1 MTTSSLLGELEVFV
15 AQQLM
20 VITGSLKYSLSQW
33 SLVWHT
39 VCGAPIMTLPPHNR
53 AHHWS
58 AAHCLLQT
66 SKHGINQYKANDYFK
81 SPGLMG
87 KCLSPSS

>member
-39 VCGAPIMTLPPHNR
+39 ACGAPIMTLPPHNR
-53 AHHWS
+53 ARSVPLVHS
-58 AAHCLLQT
+58 TLTAD
-66 SKHGINQYKANDYFK
+66 K
-81 SPGLMG
+81 
-87 KCLSPSS
+87 

>member
-20 VITGSLKYSLSQW
+20 VITGSLKYSPSQW

-53 AHHWS
+53 ARS
-58 AAHCLLQT
+58 APFVHSTLPAADKQT
-66 SKHGINQYKANDYFK
+66 WD
-81 SPGLMG
+81 
-87 KCLSPSS
+87 